1 MVFKHLVLSGG
12 GPTLIQT
19 LGCIYHLNEIK
30 YMDFDKVETIHATS
44 AGAFI
49 SIILCLRF
57 DWETINSYIINR
69 PWKEVF
75 DINLYNIYDS
85 YNKKGIF
92 DNKTFEKCLK
102 PLFDAKNVDMNITV
116 KEFYDLTEIEIHF
129 FTFEINGF
137 EIIDISYKSFPS
149 YRLLDVLQMTC
160 ALPVIISPVCIDD
173 KCFIDGGIYCN
184 YPLYL
189 LLENSI
195 DVDPDEILG
204 FKNVY
209 DNYDNT
215 ILKDTSLIDYILNF
229 VYKLIYKLNPNEK
242 NVSINNE
249 VVCNCDVMN
258 IMTLK
263 DAISSQTERM
273 RLFNNGIEFA
283 KSYLD
288 NKCKITTKVELN
300 G

>member
-1 MVFKHLVLSGG
+1 MVFKHLVISGG

-19 LGCIYHLNEIK
+19 LGCIYHLNESK
-30 YMDFDKVETIHATS
+30 YIDLETVETIYATS

-49 SIILCLRF
+49 SIMLCLKF
-57 DWETINSYIINR
+57 NWETINSYIINR
-69 PWKEVF
+69 PWEEVF
-75 DINLYNIYDS
+75 DISVYSIYES

-92 DNKTFEKCLK
+92 DNKTFEKCVK

-116 KEFYDLTEIEIHF
+116 KDFYELTKIEIHF

-137 EIIDISYKSFPS
+137 EIIDVSYKSFPN

-173 KCFIDGGIYCN
+173 KCFIDGGVYCN

-189 LLENSI
+189 LLEK
-195 DVDPDEILG
+195 DVNPDEVLG

-209 DNYDNT
+209 DNYDSR
-215 ILKDTSLIDYILNF
+215 ILKDTSLIDYIFKF
-229 VYKLIYKLNPNEK
+229 VCKLIYKLNPNEN
-242 NVSINNE
+242 NVSIDNE
-249 VVCNCDVMN
+249 VICNCDLMN
-258 IMTLK
+258 FMALK
-263 DAISSQTERM
+263 DAISSQKERT

-283 KSYLD
+283 KTYLG
-288 NKCKITTKVELN
+288 NKSKLIPAV
-300 G
+300 

>member
-1 MVFKHLVLSGG
+1 MGFKHLVISGG

-19 LGCIYHLNEIK
+19 LGSIYHLNESKHI
-30 YMDFDKVETIHATS
+30 DLDNIETIYATS

-49 SIILCLRF
+49 AIMLCLKF
-57 DWETINSYIINR
+57 EWDIIKTYIINR
-69 PWKEVF
+69 PWEEVF
-75 DINLYNIYDS
+75 DINLYSIYDS

-92 DNKTFEKCLK
+92 DNKTFEKCVK

-116 KEFYDLTEIEIHF
+116 KEFYELTKIEIHF
-129 FTFEINGF
+129 FTFEINEF
-137 EIIDISYKSFPS
+137 EMVDVSFKTFPD
-149 YRLLDVLQMTC
+149 YRVLDVLQMTC
-160 ALPVIISPVCIDD
+160 ALPVIISPVCINE

-189 LLENSI
+189 LLENE
-195 DVDPDEILG
+195 VNPDEVIG

-209 DNYDNT
+209 GNYDSC
-215 ILKDTSLIDYILNF
+215 ILANTSLIDYILKF
-229 VYKLIYKLNPNEK
+229 VCKLIYKLNPNDK

-249 VVCNCDVMN
+249 VICNCDLMN
-258 IMTLK
+258 FMTLK
-263 DAISSQTERM
+263 SALSSQTERM

-283 KSYLD
+283 KIYLD
-288 NKCKITTKVELN
+288 NKCKIITSVELN

>member
-1 MVFKHLVLSGG
+1 MVFKHLVISGG

-19 LGCIYHLNEIK
+19 LGSIYHLNESK
-30 YMDFDKVETIHATS
+30 YIDLDQVETIYATS

-49 SIILCLRF
+49 SIMLCLKF
-57 DWETINSYIINR
+57 NWETINSYIINR
-69 PWKEVF
+69 PWEEVF
-75 DINLYNIYDS
+75 DINLYSIYES

-92 DNKTFEKCLK
+92 DNKTFEKCIK

-116 KEFYDLTEIEIHF
+116 QDFYKLTNIEIHF

-137 EIIDISYKSFPS
+137 EIIDVSYKSFPN

-173 KCFIDGGIYCN
+173 KCFIDGGVYCN

-189 LLENSI
+189 LLEN
-195 DVDPDEILG
+195 DVNPDEVLG

-209 DNYDNT
+209 DNYDSR
-215 ILKDTSLIDYILNF
+215 ILKDTSLIDYIFKF
-229 VYKLIYKLNPNEK
+229 VCKLIYKINPNEK
-242 NVSINNE
+242 NVSIDNE
-249 VVCNCDVMN
+249 VICNCNLMN
-258 IMTLK
+258 FMALK
-263 DAISSQTERM
+263 DAISSQTERT

-283 KSYLD
+283 KTYLD
-288 NKCKITTKVELN
+288 NKN
-300 G
+300 N

>member
-1 MVFKHLVLSGG
+1 MVFKHLVISGG

-19 LGCIYHLNEIK
+19 LGSIYHLNESK
-30 YMDFDKVETIHATS
+30 YIDLETVETIYATS

-49 SIILCLRF
+49 SIMLCLKF
-57 DWETINSYIINR
+57 NWETINSYIINR
-69 PWKEVF
+69 PWEEVF
-75 DINLYNIYDS
+75 DINLYSIYES

-92 DNKTFEKCLK
+92 DNKTFEKCIK

-116 KEFYDLTEIEIHF
+116 QDFYKLTNIEIHF

-137 EIIDISYKSFPS
+137 EIIDISYKSFPN

-173 KCFIDGGIYCN
+173 KCFIDGGVYCN

-189 LLENSI
+189 LLEN
-195 DVDPDEILG
+195 DVNPDEVLG

-209 DNYDNT
+209 DNYDSR
-215 ILKDTSLIDYILNF
+215 ILKDTSLIDYIFKF
-229 VYKLIYKLNPNEK
+229 VCKLIYKINPNEK
-242 NVSINNE
+242 NVSIDNE
-249 VVCNCDVMN
+249 VICNCNLMN
-258 IMTLK
+258 FMALK
-263 DAISSQTERM
+263 DAISSQTERT

-283 KSYLD
+283 KTYLD
-288 NKCKITTKVELN
+288 NKNNLIKPI
-300 G
+300 

>member
-1 MVFKHLVLSGG
+1 MVFKHLVISGG

-19 LGCIYHLNEIK
+19 LGSIYHLNESK
-30 YMDFDKVETIHATS
+30 YIDLNKVETIYATS

-49 SIILCLRF
+49 SIMLCLKF
-57 DWETINSYIINR
+57 EWETINSYIINR
-69 PWKEVF
+69 PWEEVF
-75 DINLYNIYDS
+75 DINLYSIYES

-116 KEFYDLTEIEIHF
+116 KEFYELTQIEIHF
-129 FTFEINGF
+129 FTFEINEF
-137 EIIDISYKSFPS
+137 EIIDVSYKSFPN

-189 LLENSI
+189 LLNE
-195 DVDPDEILG
+195 DVDPDEVLG

-209 DNYDNT
+209 DNYENS
-215 ILKDTSLIDYILNF
+215 ILKDTSLIDYILKF
-229 VYKLIYKLNPNEK
+229 VCKLIYKLNPQEK

-249 VVCNCDVMN
+249 VLCNCDLMN
-258 IMTLK
+258 FMKLK
-263 DAISSQTERM
+263 DAISSQKERM

-288 NKCKITTKVELN
+288 NKYKIITKVELN